1 MLGIFI
7 GSGLADQCKTQGVY
21 YSKSTLKSDANAD
34 LTLESKKIR
43 RLSRKSIAD
52 ISKLISKRQIVE
64 LDEVAIKFTDKKI
77 VYVLNSGGRPS
88 ASETARLLAIKSAQ
102 TGRSVVLCDTT
113 GESERKNEVKPIQN
127 TTLDLSIV
135 SVGDNFN
142 LMTGTGGASFFTSAD
157 FGLTI
162 KNLTDRFD
170 KVFICSSYAN
180 AQLGLMAVAEFLPG

>member
-1 MLGIFI
+1 MHKLG
-7 GSGLADQCKTQGVY
+7 
-21 YSKSTLKSDANAD
+21 
-34 LTLESKKIR
+34 E
-43 RLSRKSIAD
+43 
-52 ISKLISKRQIVE
+52 
-64 LDEVAIKFTDKKI
+64 
-77 VYVLNSGGRPS
+77 
-88 ASETARLLAIKSAQ
+88 
-102 TGRSVVLCDTT
+102 VLCCVIRLVIR
-113 GESERKNEVKPIQN
+113 EKNEVKPIQN

-180 AQLGLMAVAEFLPG
+180 AQLGLMAVAEFLPGLVVTSGLRKTRKLDIKNIKSRYAIDLLLHD